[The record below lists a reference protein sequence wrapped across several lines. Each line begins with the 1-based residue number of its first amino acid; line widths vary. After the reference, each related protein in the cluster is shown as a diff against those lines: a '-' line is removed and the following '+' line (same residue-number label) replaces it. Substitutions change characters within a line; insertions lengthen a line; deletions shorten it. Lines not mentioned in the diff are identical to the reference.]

1 MLRRDT
7 QPELEAGLPE
17 GEESQLSEE
26 EKAMMRE
33 EFESG
38 LLEQGLQLERD
49 KEVIYYNLPLDKR
62 LELCM
67 LRYLSNATFVNK

>member
-1 MLRRDT
+1 M
-7 QPELEAGLPE
+7 PE

-26 EKAMMRE
+26 EKVMMRE

-49 KEVIYYNLPLDKR
+49 KEVIYYNLSLDKR

-67 LRYLSNATFVNK
+67 LRYLSNATFLNK